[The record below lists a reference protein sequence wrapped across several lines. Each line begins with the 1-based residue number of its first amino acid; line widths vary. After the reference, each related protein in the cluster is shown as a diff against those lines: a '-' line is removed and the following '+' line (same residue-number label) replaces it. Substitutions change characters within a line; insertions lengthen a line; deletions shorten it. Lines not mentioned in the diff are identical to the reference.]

1 MGDKMGKMDTEE
13 MMKLVGVFDG
23 LVNHVLAVYVLLAVG
38 VSLAMPLCG
47 CVAGCVCVSL
57 AS

>member
-23 LVNHVLAVYVLLAVG
+23 LVNHALAVCVLLA
-38 VSLAMPLCG
+38 
-47 CVAGCVCVSL
+47 VCVSL